1 MYGKVIKIQS
11 LKNEDLENIKG
22 GTSITVWSGIVC
34 ASIII
39 FISGIIEGLTN
50 PGKCGEINGYN

>member
-1 MYGKVIKIQS
+1 MIKIQS

-22 GTSITVWSGIVC
+22 GTSITVWYGIVC